1 MTAPQAVA
9 NPLATEIVKKLKRK
23 KSTLAIAESIT
34 GGLLA
39 GALTDV
45 SGSSAVF
52 LGGVVSYS
60 EAAKKSLLHV
70 PQRILTK
77 HTAVSEEVALIMARS
92 VRELFGA
99 HYAISTTGVAGP
111 GKAYGLRAGTAW
123 LAIVTPH
130 HEETVALALSGNRA
144 EIRHAT
150 IESALAAFARIL
162 SS

>member
-1 MTAPQAVA
+1 MTTLKAAA

-23 KSTLAIAESIT
+23 KATLAVAESIT
-34 GGLLA
+34 GGLIA

-45 SGSSAVF
+45 AGSSAVF

-60 EAAKKSLLHV
+60 DAAKKSLLQV
-70 PQRILTK
+70 RARTLTK
-77 HTAVSEEVALIMARS
+77 HTAVSEEVAVIMARS

-99 HYAISTTGVAGP
+99 DYAISTTGVAGP
-111 GKAYGLRAGTAW
+111 GKAYGQRAGTAW
-123 LAIVTPH
+123 LAIITPH

>member
-1 MTAPQAVA
+1 MTTLKAAA

-23 KSTLAIAESIT
+23 KATLAVAESIT

-45 SGSSAVF
+45 AGSSAVF

-60 EAAKKSLLHV
+60 DAAKKSLLQV
-70 PQRILTK
+70 RARTLTK
-77 HTAVSEEVALIMARS
+77 HTAVSEEVAVIMARS

-99 HYAISTTGVAGP
+99 DYAISTTGVAGP
-111 GKAYGLRAGTAW
+111 GKAYGQRAGTAW
-123 LAIVTPH
+123 LAIITPH

-150 IESALAAFARIL
+150 IESSLAAFARIL

>member
-1 MTAPQAVA
+1 MTTLKAAA

-23 KSTLAIAESIT
+23 KATLAVAESIT

-45 SGSSAVF
+45 AGSSAVF

-60 EAAKKSLLHV
+60 DAAKKSLLQV
-70 PQRILTK
+70 RARTLTK
-77 HTAVSEEVALIMARS
+77 HTAVSEEVAVIMARS

-99 HYAISTTGVAGP
+99 DYAISTTGVAGP
-111 GKAYGLRAGTAW
+111 GKAYGQRAGTAW
-123 LAIVTPH
+123 LAIITPQ